1 MHIRNGDD
9 VTDNVWIR
17 EYKDRFNIEVVT
29 DWVSNEY
36 DTKLNLSIAEGDL
49 PDVFHVNASQLQQLI
64 EADLIMD
71 LTEVFDIYASDTI
84 KNYMNLD
91 ADSFESGKRDGKL
104 YGIPQMGFGTITQ
117 PNYIWFSKDWREA
130 LNLEEPHTYG

>member
-1 MHIRNGDD
+1 MPTDEIDIWEPYEETITIHTVTTEGDPSAYPEGDD

-64 EADLIMD
+64 EACL
-71 LTEVFDIYASDTI
+71 LYTSFLQRWYRNGRLAQLFTI
-84 KNYMNLD
+84 
-91 ADSFESGKRDGKL
+91 
-104 YGIPQMGFGTITQ
+104 
-117 PNYIWFSKDWREA
+117 
-130 LNLEEPHTYG
+130 